1 MTVTASLAR
10 LIGQK
15 IPLAVVLCGAS
26 IFVASLRGAPQAPA
40 QTQPTLC
47 MDEQGAKYSQNAMR
61 KVVDQ
66 IQSCAAGMWIFAPSM
81 PPKDPPPADAKSC
94 LSTRTADKG
103 QEYAAG
109 LLRTYDD
116 SSTHKP
122 IVERCD
128 NGFWKKVPG
137 NPKH

>member
-1 MTVTASLAR
+1 MK
-10 LIGQK
+10 LIGQRMA
-15 IPLAVVLCGAS
+15 LAVMLCGAS
-26 IFVASLRGAPQAPA
+26 IFGAALRGVPQTPA

-47 MDEQGAKYSQNAMR
+47 MDEHGAKYSQGAIR

-66 IQSCAAGMWIFAPSM
+66 FQSCAAGMWIFAPSM

-94 LSTRTADKG
+94 HSTRTPDNG

-116 SSTHKP
+116 PSTHKP

-128 NGFWKKVPG
+128 DGKWKKVAADSAR
-137 NPKH
+137 